1 MLRLAYAGES
11 SKERRRVVNDD
22 GREERESGM
31 EDLEGCSL
39 PSGGLLPYALAASAA
54 AACS

>member
-11 SKERRRVVNDD
+11 SRERRRVVNDD

-31 EDLEGCSL
+31 EGLEGCSL
-39 PSGGLLPYALAASAA
+39 PSGGLLPDALAASAA